1 MNKKYRRIGEIANEL
16 GIKES
21 AIRFWQTKIPQLNP
35 KKNKSGHR
43 IFTDKDFEIVKLI
56 HHYKNSGLTLE
67 GIIKKLENAM
77 PSNISKDFS
86 EEMNILIKNLREVI
100 ENL

>member
-35 KKNKSGHR
+35 KKNRSGHR

-56 HHYKNSGLTLE
+56 HNYKKSGLTLE
-67 GIIKKLENAM
+67 GIIKKLEDVV
-77 PSNISKDFS
+77 PSNVSKDFS
-86 EEMNILIKNLREVI
+86 EKMNSLIDNLRKLI
-100 ENL
+100 EDL